1 MALLLLLVFGGV
13 LLWLR
18 FYTNHGQKIEMKDYI
33 GINYKKAAKDA
44 KKHSFE
50 LIVKDSVH
58 RVGKPGGLVIAQNP
72 KGGSLVKE
80 NRKLYVDI
88 TKYEADVYNLSEL
101 SDMYGREYNSKAK
114 ELAYLNINSKI
125 KGYQHDSGEPNHIL
139 EIWYEN
145 RLIISSSGRKSDVKI
160 KKGGTLE
167 FVLSKIDGADVPLPD
182 LVCKQYGQVNF
193 LLRMHKLALGGINL
207 ADEEAI
213 TNREDAYIIAQDP
226 PYSKGAMIKQGQSVE
241 ITIQQKQP
249 ESCKNL

>member
-33 GINYKKAAKDA
+33 GINYKEAAKDA

-58 RVGKPGGLVIAQNP
+58 RVGKPGGLIIAQNP
-72 KGGSLVKE
+72 QGGSLVKE

-88 TKYEADVYNLSEL
+88 TKYNADEYDLTEL
-101 SDMYGREYNSKAK
+101 SKMYGREYNNKVK
-114 ELAYLNINSKI
+114 ELSYLNINTKI
-125 KGYQHDSGEPNHIL
+125 KGHRHDPGTPNHIL
-139 EIWYEN
+139 EVWYDG
-145 RLIISSSGRKSDVKI
+145 RMIDGASGRKSGVKI

-167 FVLSKIDGADVPLPD
+167 FVLSKIDGGAVPLPD

-193 LLRMHKLALGGINL
+193 ILSIHKLALGGIER
-207 ADEEAI
+207 AGAI
-213 TNREDAYIIAQDP
+213 TERDKAYIIAQNP
-226 PYSKGAMIKQGQSVE
+226 PFSEGSTINMGQTIE
-241 ITIQQKQP
+241 ITIQQEQP
-249 ESCKNL
+249 ESCK